1 MSIPASKVLASLA
14 PDHQRE
20 IEREAAKFLAE
31 ENARQLARHPR
42 QATTRDCS
50 PTSPKPAIARN
61 TAK

>member
-1 MSIPASKVLASLA
+1 MSIPASQVLASLD

-31 ENARQLARHPR
+31 ENARQLARRLR
-42 QATTRDCS
+42 QAPARDCS